1 MYALF
6 AYIGGEWGFAGID
19 PHEECA
25 VMFIEA
31 IDSQFGDGTAQVFK
45 LPNKSEHTPTGD
57 AAEHHATMASM
68 QDMLKALETNTVD
81 IDTEFRSFNKWGG
94 RN

>member
-6 AYIGGEWGFAGID
+6 AYIGGEWAFAGID

-31 IDSQFGDGTAQVFK
+31 IDRQFGEGTAQVF
-45 LPNKSEHTPTGD
+45 LFPDKSDHSPTAD
-57 AAEHHATMASM
+57 KAEAHASTENMKGLLA
-68 QDMLKALETNTVD
+68 ALEKGELD
-81 IDTEFRSFNKWGG
+81 LDTALKNL
-94 RN
+94 

>member
-25 VMFIEA
+25 VMFINS
-31 IDSQFGDGTAQVFK
+31 IDGQFGDGTAQVFK
-45 LPNKSEHTPTGD
+45 FPDKDEHTPTSN
-57 AAEHHATMASM
+57 AAENHANTANMKGLLA
-68 QDMLKALETNTVD
+68 ALEKGELD
-81 IDTEFRSFNKWGG
+81 LDTAFRNLNK
-94 RN
+94 